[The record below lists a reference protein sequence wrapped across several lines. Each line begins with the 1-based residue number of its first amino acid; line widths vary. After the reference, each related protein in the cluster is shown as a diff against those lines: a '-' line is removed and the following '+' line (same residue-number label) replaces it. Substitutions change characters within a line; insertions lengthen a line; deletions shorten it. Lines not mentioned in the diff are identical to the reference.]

1 MYFQAFHI
9 EGFGLYHDLRVGD
22 LPRLGV
28 FTGANESGK
37 TTLLEFFRFL
47 LFGDRPGSSGAAM
60 YPPLAGG
67 RRGGSLTLVNAAGE
81 RLDLRR
87 FGAGRSATL
96 DLFDASGAPLGDPQ
110 ARLAAL
116 LGGLDREAYERL
128 FALGAGELQGLG
140 LLDDR
145 NLVRQLAAAAAGT
158 PALPA
163 ALARLDREIGSLLK
177 GERARTPRVNAA
189 LLARDEALT
198 RLRAS
203 GQLADRFVARRNRL
217 DERRQ
222 AAASQAEA
230 LEQERHELETL
241 ARAQPLF
248 DRVAE
253 LDAALG
259 APDLQPRSVPR
270 GTWLAVLGGG
280 AGLSL
285 LLLGLTARVWPAV
298 AGILA
303 SLVTVAVLGW
313 RRTRAE
319 ARRAQARAPL
329 ERDLEVTHREL
340 QGRTGTTDPAEFG
353 AALANRRAR
362 IRTLA
367 DEERAVQREIGSLE
381 QEIASLGHGTEVETA
396 LAERAAASSELDSAL
411 EAWARRALCRELLDH
426 ARAHHE
432 AERRPRVLAAAE
444 RYLALM
450 LGVEAGETALVGAE
464 QLTLRDDAH
473 GLRREGQWSSGLADQ
488 IYLAVRLAFAQELA
502 GPGGQGPPVVLDDV
516 HLRFDPARRR
526 GLARALAAFTRPGR
540 QVLVF
545 SGQPE
550 LAVDLATEVRE
561 GVGFFELA
569 GGQVTRVG

>member
-1 MYFQAFHI
+1 VYFHAFHI

-47 LFGDRPGSSGAAM
+47 LFGDRPGSAGAAL

-67 RRGGSLTLVNAAGE
+67 RRGGRLTLVNAAGE
-81 RLDLRR
+81 RLDVQRL
-87 FGAGRSATL
+87 GAGRSASL
-96 DLFDASGAPLGDPQ
+96 ELFDASGAALGDPQ
-110 ARLAAL
+110 ACLAAL

-145 NLVRQLAAAAAGT
+145 KLVRQLAAAAAGT

-163 ALARLDREIGSLLK
+163 ALARLDREIGGLLK
-177 GERARTPRVNAA
+177 GERARTPRINAA
-189 LLARDEALT
+189 LSARDEALA

-203 GQLADRFVARRNRL
+203 GQLADRFVARRYRL

-222 AAASQAEA
+222 AAAAQAEA
-230 LEQERHELETL
+230 LEAERHELEVL

-253 LDAALG
+253 LHAALG
-259 APDLQPRSVPR
+259 APELQPRPVPR

-280 AGLSL
+280 VGVSL
-285 LLLGLTARVWPAV
+285 LLLGLSARAWPAV

-303 SLVTVAVLGW
+303 SLATVALLAW
-313 RRTRAE
+313 RRGRAE
-319 ARRAQARAPL
+319 ARRAQARSPL
-329 ERDLEVTHREL
+329 ERNLEATRREL
-340 QGRTGTTDPAEFG
+340 RGRAGTTDPAEFAG
-353 AALANRRAR
+353 ESANRRAR

-367 DEERAVQREIGSLE
+367 EAERTVQREIGSLE
-381 QEIASLGHGTEVETA
+381 LEVASLGHDTAVETA

-450 LGVEAGETALVGAE
+450 LGTEAGETALVGAE
-464 QLTLRDDAH
+464 QLTLRDDDH
-473 GLRREGQWSSGLADQ
+473 GLRREGQWSTGLADQ

-526 GLARALAAFTRPGR
+526 GLARALAVFTRPGR

-550 LAVDLATEVRE
+550 LAADVAAEFRE
-561 GVGFFELA
+561 GVGLFELS
-569 GGQVTRVG
+569 GGQITRVG